1 MKPRRSWLAALSVAA
16 LAVPAAAVAHP
27 GHGHANGHGTHNVQ
41 YIFKGTYEGDGV
53 VNVDHGNRHAR
64 NAGLVGDDV
73 HVQFDLTNT
82 NLDVAETNTDGVV
95 DGKTSSTAIACWF
108 RPACRG
114 RILTRSRSRR
124 VTWSIRPTPRS
135 RRPRPRAPR
144 SRGIHG
150 R

>member
-1 MKPRRSWLAALSVAA
+1 VKPRRSWLAALSVAA

-95 DGKTSSTAIACWF
+95 DVNDIVNGD
-108 RPACRG
+108 
-114 RILTRSRSRR
+114 R
-124 VTWSIRPTPRS
+124 VLVQARLPRQDPDPQSI
-135 RRPRPRAPR
+135 APR
-144 SRGIHG
+144 HLVDQTNPAESETETESAA
-150 R
+150 